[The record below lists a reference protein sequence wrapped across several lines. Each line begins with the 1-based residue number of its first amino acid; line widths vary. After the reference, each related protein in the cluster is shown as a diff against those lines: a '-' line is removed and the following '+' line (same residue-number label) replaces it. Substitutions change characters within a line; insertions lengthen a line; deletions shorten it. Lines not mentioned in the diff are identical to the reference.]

1 MSCFNSTP
9 VQKYIGMVL
18 GLGRKNIYKLRWQG
32 HSKELIMLKRTL
44 YASILLAACMTL
56 PVQAQF
62 IKAEDAI
69 KYRQSALFV
78 MGQHFTR
85 LAAMAQG
92 KIPFDAKAAAD
103 NAAVLESMSRLP
115 WAAFGEGTE
124 QGANTKAKP
133 EVWSDNAKFKEAAD
147 KMQAEVVKLSVAAKT
162 GKLEDVKAAVS
173 ATGGTCK
180 NCHDNFRNK

>member
-1 MSCFNSTP
+1 
-9 VQKYIGMVL
+9 
-18 GLGRKNIYKLRWQG
+18 
-32 HSKELIMLKRTL
+32 MLKTVL
-44 YASILLAACMTL
+44 YTSLFMGACLSL
-56 PVQAQF
+56 PAQAQF
-62 IKAEDAI
+62 AKAEDAI

-103 NAAVLESMSRLP
+103 NAAVVEIMSKLP
-115 WAAFGEGTE
+115 WAAFGEGTD
-124 QGANTKAKP
+124 QGGNTKAKP
-133 EVWSDNAKFKEAAD
+133 EIWTDNAKFKDAAE
-147 KMQAEVVKLSVAAKT
+147 KMQAEVIKLSAAAKI
-162 GKLEDVKAAVS
+162 GKQEDLKSAVG

>member
-1 MSCFNSTP
+1 
-9 VQKYIGMVL
+9 
-18 GLGRKNIYKLRWQG
+18 
-32 HSKELIMLKRTL
+32 MLKKLIHTTL
-44 YASILLAACMTL
+44 LVTACLTL
-56 PVQAQF
+56 PAQAQF
-62 IKAEDAI
+62 AKAEDAI

-103 NAAVLESMSRLP
+103 NAALIETMSKLP
-115 WAAFGEGTE
+115 WAAFGEGTD
-124 QGANTKAKP
+124 QGGNTKAKP
-133 EVWSDNAKFKEAAD
+133 EVWTDNAKFKEAAE
-147 KMQAEVVKLSVAAKT
+147 KMQAEVIKLAAAAKT
-162 GKLEDVKAAVS
+162 GKLEDLKTAVG